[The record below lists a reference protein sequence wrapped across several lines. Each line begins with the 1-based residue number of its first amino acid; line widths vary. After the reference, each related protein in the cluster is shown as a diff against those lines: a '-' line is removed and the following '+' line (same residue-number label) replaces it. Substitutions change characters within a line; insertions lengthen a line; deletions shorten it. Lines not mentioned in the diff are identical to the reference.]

1 MIKRIFDWLF
11 GKKELKKNYLE
22 YTLSDSLIQNFVQQA
37 KQKIATE
44 GWAKQ
49 GRNVDVKIRNFV
61 NCWITEEGFKQI
73 LIQKAKWFRYRGLY
87 FGDAEGA
94 GADFTVKL
102 QGKQTT
108 LGIRSISPESLNKW
122 KTVAYPDDRFRNE
135 KDKIA
140 DYHAVC
146 SQDKGQVRIYGI
158 ISKENLLRE
167 LEISKRMYSPK
178 NQEHFRVVPLEKFEF
193 SKLQEFLGSLDG
205 V

>member
-1 MIKRIFDWLF
+1 MIQKIFDWLF
-11 GKKELKKNYLE
+11 GKKESAKNYLE
-22 YTLSDSLIQNFVQQA
+22 YALSDSLIQNFVQQA

-73 LIQKAKWFRYRGLY
+73 LIQKNKWFRYRGLY

-94 GADFTVKL
+94 GADFTVRL
-102 QGKQTT
+102 NGKQTT

-122 KTVAYPDDRFRNE
+122 KTVAYPDDRFQTE
-135 KDKIA
+135 KEKIA

-146 SQDKGQVRIYGI
+146 SQDKGKVRIYGI
-158 ISKENLLRE
+158 ISKESLLKE

-178 NQEHFRVVPLEKFEF
+178 NQEHFRVIPLEKFEF
-193 SKLQEFLGSLDG
+193 QKLQEFLGCLDG